1 MSLIAQ
7 IKPTPS
13 NQLLPDHL
21 VSDNDTFCHDACK
34 RGCLDHLGELIRS
47 INPTDSDPVEW
58 EENEPESLATLREAA
73 LIALASLALASD
85 DIRRRITDEL
95 GLLPCISRALRAK
108 RHTGTRYAA
117 CQCVRAMSRA
127 VLVLRTSIVDSGLG
141 MDVLRIVLGQELGDR
156 YGGSSAAPG
165 SVGSAIG
172 KGKEGATKKS
182 KDEDSAMDFEMGN
195 RDRLG
200 EDRRVLGAALSAVC
214 NIVNDFS
221 PLRPVSYFRRILKQ
235 CHTLFYRLDLSGGE
249 TDATLGLH
257 SQRIR

>member
-1 MSLIAQ
+1 M
-7 IKPTPS
+7 
-13 NQLLPDHL
+13 
-21 VSDNDTFCHDACK
+21 VSDNDILCHTAFD
-34 RGCLDHLGELIRS
+34 RGCLEQLGELIRS

-58 EENEPESLATLREAA
+58 EEGEPESLASLREAA
-73 LIALASLALASD
+73 LIALASLALCSD

-127 VLVLRTSIVDSGLG
+127 VSVLRTSIVDSGLG

-156 YGGSSAAPG
+156 YGGSSATPSVAG
-165 SVGSAIG
+165 STIG
-172 KGKEGATKKS
+172 KGKEGSVKKS
-182 KDEDSAMDFEMGN
+182 KDEDAMDLEEGS
-195 RDRLG
+195 RDGLG

-221 PLRPVSYFRRILKQ
+221 PLRPVSYSRYI
-235 CHTLFYRLDLSGGE
+235 
-249 TDATLGLH
+249 
-257 SQRIR
+257 SQGSACPI